1 MFVAASVKAKKIKRM
16 SFYVELS
23 LMQTWNPCVAFPF
36 VRRPAKFHLRQ
47 MRNGHSSPAPA
58 PPSTHYRRPS
68 SSRSFLVPRRRELP
82 LPQFFSLHPDPG
94 LAHVQNQRVRTANEF
109 GRRYPQL
116 PILVSAAHPYEF
128 RTGPAIVVASHD
140 ARANHDRYRGTIQHT
155 ERTNA
160 VVPVAGETLRY
171 IRRRQAHVREIRR
184 VEPMRTGRTEAAEFG
199 PKFSDV
205 YAFDVPHHD
214 QVIPRIRHVIGV
226 TMRRGRVVVVR
237 RCRNIAGNLPL
248 FLPPVQSLGPYLPT

>member
-1 MFVAASVKAKKIKRM
+1 
-16 SFYVELS
+16 
-23 LMQTWNPCVAFPF
+23 
-36 VRRPAKFHLRQ
+36 
-47 MRNGHSSPAPA
+47 MRGYRKE
-58 PPSTHYRRPS
+58 YRRI
-68 SSRSFLVPRRRELP
+68 LRRI
-82 LPQFFSLHPDPG
+82 SH
-94 LAHVQNQRVRTANEF
+94 
-109 GRRYPQL
+109 
-116 PILVSAAHPYEF
+116 S
-128 RTGPAIVVASHD
+128 PAIVVASHD

-237 RCRNIAGNLPL
+237 RCRKSRRRRRRRRRRRWHVIPILEQARLAQLSNGMRAQYGPAPL
-248 FLPPVQSLGPYLPT
+248 EVHRVVGRRRRRRRRRDARG